1 MINLYLG
8 ITLFLI
14 GLLIL
19 TLLVLYLSYTVNV
32 YLFIALVGII
42 LMIIGATLV
51 EERTIGG

>member
-1 MINLYLG
+1 MISLYLG
-8 ITLFLI
+8 IILFLI

-19 TLLVLYLSYTVNV
+19 TSLVLYLSYTVSV

-51 EERTIGG
+51 EEKTIGG